1 MRDRIRERTLSV
13 VAVIGLCSVTSRS
26 NGGNNVLAFAPSCG
40 RRSART
46 ATNAANGRRQDRR
59 GGASSVARG
68 GLSMVGTKRAR
79 PTTSSGPIPPP
90 NAKDDDDDDGGGAEE
105 ERHRDASSKP
115 KIKFD
120 LLPDFMQKD
129 PLLVTKQKW
138 AEKTRPTEII
148 SEGGASSA
156 SKRQKSEMMAMSAA
170 SIVFAIGVVYA
181 LASSTPEMII
191 SVDPSDFSNGGGLES
206 SESAVRDLF
215 REGNAERLEIATR
228 NIVGTVLPQSAEDVI
243 SVSIGEGIAGVIG
256 AFATWLLGTIL
267 NFKSDGDY
275 IVLAPMND
283 AAMRGMES
291 TTAAT
296 TTRRGYANSGRMM
309 GGSGGDVDSLVSG
322 AVADGDYF
330 LTRAAAQPLLEA
342 LGIPIFFASVASVL
356 IATVPYE
363 AVKISSQKRRNEVE
377 EQVLLNMLLEEE
389 ENRRKDMNAVDKV
402 SNNIFDFIQR
412 LNVRASMDDIAMDD
426 YIMDGVTDVNIPER
440 KEQPGNVPALDY
452 VELFADIT
460 KWLEYDVLISNYRGI
475 LSMPNGQMLSTGWE
489 SAIFG

>member
-26 NGGNNVLAFAPSCG
+26 MGGNSVLAFAPSCG

-46 ATNAANGRRQDRR
+46 ATNAANGMRQDRR

-79 PTTSSGPIPPP
+79 PMTSSGPIPPQ
-90 NAKDDDDDDGGGAEE
+90 NAKDDDGDGGGGAEE

-115 KIKFD
+115 RIKFD

-138 AEKTRPTEII
+138 AEKTRSTEII

-191 SVDPSDFSNGGGLES
+191 SVDPSDFSNGVGLES

-267 NFKSDGDY
+267 NFKSDEDY
-275 IVLAPMND
+275 IVLTPMND

-296 TTRRGYANSGRMM
+296 TTRRGYADSGRMM
-309 GGSGGDVDSLVSG
+309 GGSRGDVDSLVSG
-322 AVADGDYF
+322 VVADGDYF

-389 ENRRKDMNAVDKV
+389 ENRRKDMNVVDKV

>member
-1 MRDRIRERTLSV
+1 MRDRIRKRSLSL
-13 VAVIGLCSVTSRS
+13 VAVIGLCSVSS
-26 NGGNNVLAFAPSCG
+26 NSGGNVLAFAPSCG
-40 RRSART
+40 RRSARKST
-46 ATNAANGRRQDRR
+46 IIANGRQQDR
-59 GGASSVARG
+59 GASVAQ
-68 GLSMVGTKRAR
+68 GLGMVGTKRAR
-79 PTTSSGPIPPP
+79 PTAGPIPPP
-90 NAKDDDDDDGGGAEE
+90 NTKDDGPK
-105 ERHRDASSKP
+105 HRDGSSSSSSTTASKP
-115 KIKFD
+115 KVKFD

-138 AEKTRPTEII
+138 AEKTRLSELIA
-148 SEGGASSA
+148 EGGDSSLY
-156 SKRQKSEMMAMSAA
+156 SKRQKNEMMAMSAV

-181 LASSTPEMII
+181 LASSTPEMI
-191 SVDPSDFSNGGGLES
+191 SVNPSDFNNES
-206 SESAVRDLF
+206 ENVVRDLF
-215 REGNAERLEIATR
+215 REGSAERLEIATR

-267 NFKSDGDY
+267 NFKSDGDF
-275 IVLAPMND
+275 ILTPMND
-283 AAMRGMES
+283 AAMKNSGGAES
-291 TTAAT
+291 L
-296 TTRRGYANSGRMM
+296 TTRRVYADSGRTM
-309 GGSGGDVDSLVSG
+309 GGRGNVGSLVSE

-342 LGIPIFFASVASVL
+342 LGIPIFFASLASVL

-377 EQVLLNMLLEEE
+377 EQVLLTMLLEEE
-389 ENRRKDMNAVDKV
+389 ENRQRDMNVVDKV

-426 YIMDGVTDVNIPER
+426 MDDVIDVAPER
-440 KEQPGNVPALDY
+440 KEQQGNVPALDY